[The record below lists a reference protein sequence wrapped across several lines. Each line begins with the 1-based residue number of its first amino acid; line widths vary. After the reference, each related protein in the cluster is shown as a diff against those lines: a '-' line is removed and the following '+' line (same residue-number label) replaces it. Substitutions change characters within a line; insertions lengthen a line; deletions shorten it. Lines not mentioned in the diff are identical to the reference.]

1 MNKRNLIS
9 NGLVINDEN
18 SSLML
23 KQQQSASNKEDIAT
37 SPRRKNL
44 MEKFTA
50 NDFFEG

>member
-9 NGLVINDEN
+9 NGLVINDE
-18 SSLML
+18 SSILML

-37 SPRRKNL
+37 SPRRKIL